1 MNATPIDLMLRKL
14 YEATGYEAKQNGN
27 GWSARCPAHDDK
39 RPSLTISEGDDGRA
53 LLDCK
58 AGCTPQGV
66 VAAVG
71 LTMQDLFSANLSTST
86 QPSQTQGNRQ
96 CRRQTKEKPT
106 EKTYQS
112 AKAATEALEQTHG
125 KRSDDWT
132 YHDGD
137 GNPAG
142 VIVRWDKADGK
153 EIRPVARRG
162 NNWVIGGMLEPR
174 PLYCLHELADAD
186 RVFICEGEKAAE
198 ALKSIGLVATTSA
211 HGSQSPN
218 KTDWSP
224 LAGKR
229 IIITPDNDEAGR
241 KYAEQVSDLLFKLI
255 PCPTIRVLELPDVPD
270 KGDAADWVE
279 QRDAHD
285 SEELKSTIEQLAESA
300 KVIRAPLK
308 ERDRARNAFHLT
320 PASELGGGEK
330 VDWLWEGY
338 VARAAVMLLVGIWK
352 GGKTTLIAHFLK
364 ATCFG
369 GKLVGRVFPLKVI
382 VIAEENAGHW
392 ARRRDEHGIADNVQF
407 NIRPFK
413 CRPSQKDWEE
423 YIKDVAAVVK
433 SENYDLVIIDT
444 WQSIN
449 PCHDENDAS
458 STMSAL
464 LPLHNITEQ
473 NAAVILVHHPR
484 KGDAGEGQAARGSG
498 ALPSFVDVIVEL
510 RRFKAEDKND
520 RRRKLHAYS
529 RYDETPAEV
538 VIELTDDGYQTI
550 GTTADASRDDRQQVI
565 GEVLSD
571 QEWLSPQE
579 IGELWPEDTIPKPGK
594 RTLQQDLKSGYE
606 SGRWDRTGQGA
617 KGDPYKYKFDSRTPH
632 PLETGIE

>member
-1 MNATPIDLMLRKL
+1 MSVERILTALKEKDCEVR
-14 YEATGYEAKQNGN
+14 EAGS
-27 GWSARCPAHDDK
+27 GWIAQCPSHDD
-39 RPSLTISEGDDGRA
+39 RNPSLSIGEGDDGKV
-53 LLDCK
+53 LVNCF
-58 AGCTPQGV
+58 AGCEAEDIV
-66 VAAVG
+66 LAVG
-71 LTMQDLFSANLSTST
+71 LKMSDLMPAQAPAFSKNGEFGSSNDAL
-86 QPSQTQGNRQ
+86 
-96 CRRQTKEKPT
+96 
-106 EKTYQS
+106 
-112 AKAATEALEQTHG
+112 EALRETKGIWSGCWEYQDATD
-125 KRSDDWT
+125 KEV
-132 YHDGD
+132 
-137 GNPAG
+137 G
-142 VIVRWDKADGK
+142 VIARWDTPDGK
-153 EIRPVARRG
+153 EYLPISPRDNG
-162 NNWVIGGMLEPR
+162 WVIKGMLEPK
-174 PLYCLHELADAD
+174 PLYNLPRLATEEM
-186 RVFICEGEKAAE
+186 VFVTEGEKAAE
-198 ALKSIGLVATTSA
+198 ALISINLVATTSSG
-211 HGSQSPN
+211 GSQSPG

-224 LAGKR
+224 LAGKQIV
-229 IIITPDNDEAGR
+229 IIPDNDAPGR
-241 KYAEQVSDLLFKLI
+241 KYAEQVSVLLFKLS
-255 PCPTIRVLELPDVPD
+255 PCPTTIRVLDLPDLPD

-279 QRDAHD
+279 QRDTD
-285 SEELKSTIEQLAESA
+285 PEELKSEIEQLAESA
-300 KVIRAPLK
+300 TIIRAPLK
-308 ERDRARNAFHLT
+308 ERDRARNAFHLI
-320 PASELGGGEK
+320 PASELGDGEK

-338 VARAAVMLLVGIWK
+338 VARATIMLLVGIWK
-352 GGKTTLIAHFLK
+352 GGKTTLIAHLLK

-392 ARRRDEHGIADNVQF
+392 ARRRNEHGLADNVQF

-413 CRPSQKDWEE
+413 CRPSQKEWEE
-423 YIKDVAAVVK
+423 YIKEVAAFVK
-433 SENYDLVIIDT
+433 SENYDLVIFDT

-529 RYDETPAEV
+529 RYEETPAEV

-579 IGELWPEDTIPKPGK
+579 IGEQWPEDTIPKPGK

-606 SGRWDRTGQGA
+606 TGRWDRTGQGA

-632 PLETGIE
+632 PL

>member
-1 MNATPIDLMLRKL
+1 MSVERILTALKEKDCEVR
-14 YEATGYEAKQNGN
+14 EAGS
-27 GWSARCPAHDDK
+27 GWIAQCPSHDD
-39 RPSLTISEGDDGRA
+39 RTPSLSIGEGDDGKV
-53 LLDCK
+53 LVNCF
-58 AGCTPQGV
+58 AGCEAEDIV
-66 VAAVG
+66 LAVG
-71 LTMQDLFSANLSTST
+71 LKMSDLMPAQAPAFSTSREFT
-86 QPSQTQGNRQ
+86 S
-96 CRRQTKEKPT
+96 
-106 EKTYQS
+106 S
-112 AKAATEALEQTHG
+112 SDALEALRKNKGLWSGCWAYQDATDKEV
-125 KRSDDWT
+125 
-132 YHDGD
+132 
-137 GNPAG
+137 G
-142 VIVRWDKADGK
+142 VIVRWDTAEGK
-153 EIRPVARRG
+153 EYLPLSPRDNG
-162 NNWVIGGMLEPR
+162 WVIKGMLEPK
-174 PLYCLHELADAD
+174 PLYNLPRLATKEM
-186 RVFICEGEKAAE
+186 VFVTEGEKAAE
-198 ALKSIGLVATTSA
+198 ALKSIGLAATTSSG
-211 HGSQSPN
+211 GSQSPG

-224 LAGKR
+224 LAGKQ
-229 IIITPDNDEAGR
+229 IVITPDNDAPGR
-241 KYAEQVSDLLFKLI
+241 KYAEQVSVLLFKLI
-255 PCPTIRVLELPDVPD
+255 PCPTIRVLDLPDLPD

-285 SEELKSTIEQLAESA
+285 SEELKSEIKQLAESA
-300 KVIRAPLK
+300 TIIRAPLK

-320 PASELGGGEK
+320 PASELGDGEK

-458 STMSAL
+458 STVSAL
-464 LPLHNITEQ
+464 LPLLNITEQ

-538 VIELTDDGYQTI
+538 VIELTDDGYKTV

-579 IGELWPEDTIPKPGK
+579 IGEQWPEDTIPKPGK

-606 SGRWDRTGQGA
+606 TGLWDRTGQGA